1 MTADGTTFDSYFA
14 NMRQLM
20 LDKFASSELVVINR
34 AEAIT
39 DKMAVHKAVRQAS
52 RRCDIAYE
60 YADGSVAY
68 DDIKDELPFDINAPV
83 IELKDDEFGLWY
95 MDASETPE
103 KYKGK
108 TIRFKAQVCQTPKAG
123 KGCFVPGRFAM
134 TCCVDDITFVGFICK
149 YDDCARLEQRAWIWV
164 TAKINVKYHPIYRGG
179 GSGAHRS
186 GGDRRRGSQ
195 RGISCILSEPRG
207 RQKETEQTMDWKKEI
222 REWLV
227 ALAGAVVAGIL
238 LTQFIIVSAVVPS
251 RSMQDTINPGD
262 RIVGFR
268 LSYLFSE
275 PQRGDMVI
283 FRYPDDETQFY
294 VKRVIGLPG
303 ETVEVKDGFVLIDGQ
318 PLDEPYIKE
327 QPNQDSGPWTVP
339 EGCYFMM
346 GDKPQQFPTTAA
358 PGSIPM

>member
-1 MTADGTTFDSYFA
+1 MAIPVYLFVGMLESGKTAFIQETMEDPQFDSGEKTLLLVCEEGENEFEPEKFAGRNNTIVTLEDKSQLTVENLKRWQKETGAERVLIEYNGMWMLQDLATALPGDWMIYQCIMTADGTTFDSYFA

-164 TAKINVKYHPIYRGG
+164 TAKINVKYHPIYRGEG
-179 GSGAHRS
+179 PVLTALEVT
-186 GGDRRRGSQ
+186 DA
-195 RGISCILSEPRG
+195 EAP
-207 RQKETEQTMDWKKEI
+207 KED
-222 REWLV
+222 
-227 ALAGAVVAGIL
+227 
-238 LTQFIIVSAVVPS
+238 IV
-251 RSMQDTINPGD
+251 
-262 RIVGFR
+262 
-268 LSYLFSE
+268 Y
-275 PQRGDMVI
+275 
-283 FRYPDDETQFY
+283 
-294 VKRVIGLPG
+294 
-303 ETVEVKDGFVLIDGQ
+303 FV
-318 PLDEPYIKE
+318 
-327 QPNQDSGPWTVP
+327 
-339 EGCYFMM
+339 
-346 GDKPQQFPTTAA
+346 
-358 PGSIPM
+358 